1 MMLLG
6 IHIIGISVIV
16 AVIWNLAFSA
26 GKQAGLRQAEL
37 EQEVLEDAS
46 GADRAIARVFA
57 G

>member
-26 GKQAGLRQAEL
+26 GKQAGIRQAEL

-46 GADRAIARVFA
+46 GVETPQA
-57 G
+57 